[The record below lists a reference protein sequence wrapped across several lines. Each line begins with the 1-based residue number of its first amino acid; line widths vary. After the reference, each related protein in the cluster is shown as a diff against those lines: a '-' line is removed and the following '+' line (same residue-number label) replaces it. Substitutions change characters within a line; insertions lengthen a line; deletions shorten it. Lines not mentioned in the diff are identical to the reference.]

1 MKSNIISLGQ
11 LEEDGC
17 DIVIKKGFCNMNDV
31 ERSFL
36 AHAPHVKNW
45 LYLLKT
51 QLAIPVCL
59 VVKVDDEAWLWHD
72 RYEHLNF

>member
-1 MKSNIISLGQ
+1 
-11 LEEDGC
+11 
-17 DIVIKKGFCNMNDV
+17 MNDV